1 MKKQEFQL
9 KTPFIPL
16 MSLLKASGLAQTG
29 GHAGILIE
37 EEEVLVNGEVELR
50 KRRKLVVGDEV
61 RLQERDQSIIIVAAS
76 VES

>member
-1 MKKQEFQL
+1 MALRTFEL

-37 EEEVLVNGEVELR
+37 EEEVFVNGEIETR
-50 KRRKLVVGDEV
+50 KRRKLLIGDVISVKGSDEKI
-61 RLQERDQSIIIVAAS
+61 EIIAEKEA
-76 VES
+76 

>member
-1 MKKQEFQL
+1 MKQQEFQL

-61 RLQERDQSIIIVAAS
+61 RVQESDQSIIIVAAAA
-76 VES
+76 E

>member
-1 MKKQEFQL
+1 MKQQEFQL

-61 RLQERDQSIIIVAAS
+61 RIQESDQSIIIVAAAA
-76 VES
+76 E

>member
-1 MKKQEFQL
+1 
-9 KTPFIPL
+9 

-61 RLQERDQSIIIVAAS
+61 RVQESDQSIIIVAAAA
-76 VES
+76 E

>member
-1 MKKQEFQL
+1 
-9 KTPFIPL
+9 

-61 RLQERDQSIIIVAAS
+61 RLQESDQSIIIVAAS

>member
-61 RLQERDQSIIIVAAS
+61 RLQESDQSIIIVAAS